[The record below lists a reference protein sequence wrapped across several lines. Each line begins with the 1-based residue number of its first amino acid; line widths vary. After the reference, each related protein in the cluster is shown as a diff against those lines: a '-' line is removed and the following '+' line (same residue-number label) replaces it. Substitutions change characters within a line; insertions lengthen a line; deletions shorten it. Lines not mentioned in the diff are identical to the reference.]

1 MKDDEAEEGYRDGQE
16 IEWQAGALLGSWG
29 GGGEIRFT
37 TLPIWASCDLEQQ
50 QSHFPFLLIHIDK
63 IS

>member
-29 GGGEIRFT
+29 GGG
-37 TLPIWASCDLEQQ
+37 
-50 QSHFPFLLIHIDK
+50 K
-63 IS
+63 